1 MNLRMRLARRVSN
14 FCNFISIRCDYY
26 VEKKMY
32 EMSRHDGFPKDWFI
46 SDEQLEKLQERESID
61 NVDMDIEL
69 ELGREQLGE
78 E

>member
-1 MNLRMRLARRVSN
+1 MRLARRVSN
-14 FCNFISIRCDYY
+14 MCNFISIRCDYY